1 MGTDIDGVIEVR
13 GADGRWTARDGLP
26 DAALVRD
33 RRARECLFGYP
44 GGLQVDRPLFDG
56 RGVPEGACEDVLD
69 DEINHSHSYA
79 TWAEVAAVDWDAP
92 LNDRA
97 DGNHIGVW
105 LPGPD
110 GGLVLDHVTG
120 TPPAVLDAAEE
131 LFGEDLWPFE
141 WPPGGEVL
149 LEGAVHR
156 PVVYTP
162 RMFAPP
168 DGPAWGPVWAA
179 MRDLAAVHGDEN
191 VRLVVWFG

>member
-1 MGTDIDGVIEVR
+1 MGTDIEGAIEVR
-13 GADGRWTARDGLP
+13 GRDGRWAVRDWLP
-26 DAALVRD
+26 DCAAVRD
-33 RRARECLFGYP
+33 RNAREILFGY
-44 GGLQVDRPLFDG
+44 GGALQVDRPLWDA
-56 RGVPEGACEDVLD
+56 RGVPEGASEDIPD

-110 GGLVLDHVTG
+110 GELVLDHVG
-120 TPPAVLDAAEE
+120 WTPIAVLDAAEE
-131 LFGEDLWPFE
+131 LFGEDLWPWD
-141 WPPGGEVL
+141 WPPGGEVPL
-149 LEGAVHR
+149 DGVVYR
-156 PVVYTP
+156 PVVYTA

-168 DGPAWGPVWAA
+168 DGDRWGPVWAV

-191 VRLVVWFG
+191 VRLIVWFG

>member
-13 GADGRWTARDGLP
+13 GADGRWTAGDWLP
-26 DAALVRD
+26 DCALVRD
-33 RRARECLFGYP
+33 KDARECLFGY
-44 GGLQVDRPLFDG
+44 GGALQVDRPLFDA
-56 RGVPEGACEDVLD
+56 RGVPDGASEDVLD

-79 TWAEVAAVDWDAP
+79 TWAEVQAVDWDAP

-97 DGNHIGVW
+97 DGNHLGVW
-105 LPGPD
+105 VPGPD
-110 GGLVLDHVTG
+110 GELVLDHVG
-120 TPPAVLDAAEE
+120 WAPLAVLDAAEE
-131 LFGEDLWPFE
+131 QFGEDLWPWE
-141 WPPGGEVL
+141 WPPGGEVHL
-149 LEGAVHR
+149 DGAVYR

-168 DGPAWGPVWAA
+168 DGDRWGPVWAI